1 MPRDMQLRMRFSD
14 DAIADSIREMFAC
27 TLDQWV
33 EDYVGVINAVPD
45 DALAFE
51 RACGEA
57 AVRGFAQWV
66 RSTINEAGEA

>member
-1 MPRDMQLRMRFSD
+1 MQLRMQFAD
-14 DAIADSIREMFAC
+14 DAVADLAREVFAR
-27 TLDQWV
+27 TVDQWV

-57 AVRGFAQWV
+57 AVRGFARYV
-66 RSTINEAGEA
+66 RLTLSKDGKA